1 MAAGGRDG
9 RISRREFAKGTA
21 SAALAGGLLGAVE
34 PHAAVARE
42 GGRREEPERGDPC
55 ADERNFH
62 LVNGKFVDYRGVVA
76 KELVIQNGR
85 ITSVGGKKAKLG
97 PCTRTVNLKGRTV
110 IPGLIDSHVHF
121 TRTGTNPGYETRWVE
136 TAFSIAELQEVIA
149 ERARTV
155 PSGPVASGGG
165 GVITAMGGWTPLQFT
180 EQRLP
185 TLAELDAAAPRHAVY
200 LNGRTN
206 TIGKAFFESRGLTV
220 DPVTGQV
227 SSTGQATTALRSI
240 QTFEDKVRGTRDAI
254 AFAAANGL
262 TECHDVSN
270 LTVQPDDY
278 SVMNTLYHRDGRSLD
293 VRMRHYRYFGDTV
306 PAELQAYMDPIF
318 REIGD
323 DIWRINGVGEQI
335 GDMMDFMGQARLVAE
350 AGWRVTQHFDS
361 EHAPDHVVAF
371 HTLGNE
377 FDLRPL
383 RWSFSHAG
391 TLSAQQIQDLISVG
405 VGVTITRGPARTFLD
420 SAGLR
425 TGAGTDATNVSW
437 LSPWMQMSFFVTRR
451 NQQGALVQDG
461 QQISRLEALRLYTI
475 GSAWFSEEEDELGS
489 FHEGKL
495 ADLAV
500 LSDDYLKVP
509 EDRIKKIR
517 SHLTLQGGR
526 VVHAEGRFSDLA

>member
-1 MAAGGRDG
+1 MADGGRDG
-9 RISRREFAKGTA
+9 RFSRRDFAKGTA

-34 PHAAVARE
+34 PHVAAARE
-42 GGRREEPERGDPC
+42 GGRREKGRGDPC
-55 ADERNFH
+55 GDERNFH
-62 LVNGKFVDYRGVVA
+62 LENGKFVDYRGVVA

-85 ITSVGGKKAKLG
+85 ITSVGKPKGKLA
-97 PCTRTVNLKGRTV
+97 PCTREVNLKGRTV
-110 IPGLIDSHVHF
+110 VPGLIDSHVHF
-121 TRTGTNPGYETRWVE
+121 ARTGTNPGYETRWVE
-136 TAFSIAELQEVIA
+136 TSFSIAELQEEIA
-149 ERARTV
+149 KRAKTV

-165 GVITAMGGWTPLQFT
+165 GVITASGGWTPLQFA
-180 EQRLP
+180 EARLP
-185 TLAELDAAAPRHAVY
+185 TLAELDDAAPRHAVY

-206 TIGKAFFESRGLTV
+206 TVGKAFFESRGLTV

-227 SSTGQATTALRSI
+227 SSTGAATTALRSI

-254 AFAAANGL
+254 AYAAANGL
-262 TECHDVSN
+262 TGCHDTGN
-270 LTVQPDDY
+270 LTTQPDDY
-278 SVMNTLYHRDGRSLD
+278 AVMNTLYHRDGRSLD

-318 REIGD
+318 KGIGD

-335 GDMMDFMGQARLVAE
+335 GDMMDFMEQARLVAQ
-350 AGWRVTQHFDS
+350 AGWRVTQHFDA

-391 TLSAQQIQDLISVG
+391 TLSAEQIQQLISVG
-405 VGVTITRGPARTFLD
+405 VGVTITRGPARTFIN
-420 SAGLR
+420 SAGLQ
-425 TGAGTDATNVSW
+425 TGGATDATNVSW
-437 LSPWMQMSFFVTRR
+437 LSPWMQMSLFVTRR
-451 NQQGALVQDG
+451 NQQGALVLDG

-475 GSAWFSEEEDELGS
+475 GSAWFSGEDDELGS
-489 FHEGKL
+489 FHVGKL
-495 ADLAV
+495 ADMAV

-509 EDRIKKIR
+509 EDRIRKIR

-526 VVHAEGRFSDLA
+526 VVHAEGRFSDLK